1 VKLTVFGKIVTN
13 FIIITKLHPLSPLWK
28 REQGIIYPNILII
41 TKDDTMQHT
50 LNVRAFFFNAKTDY
64 LPYYKH
70 FSITLDADAKA
81 VEILKNIKAKNENF
95 AYPEEKLVFKI
106 NELVVTGDETIGE
119 IVERCGSELQID
131 PVLSYR
137 SNHCLVI
144 NDDDFMQRFELLA
157 PYASEEDKAYYE
169 SLYALHY
176 ASESSKFNHDYIGD
190 AVLLLAHR
198 MISNGN
204 AHKAEILKA
213 IGDPYNGLNACEYEN
228 NLFHAQEHTE
238 TIEALHAMT
247 NPPAKNR
254 LLEKI
259 SQKLSKDAVA
269 AHAIDTLDKQ
279 GVAFYAAHSQTP
291 TQAEVFEAVEAA
303 GCRVVRFG
311 REKKLCG
318 RSLIGREENL
328 AYLKAA
334 TTLLDA
340 LDSGAEVLIVADDA
354 DLEMFNRHYKAIEKR
369 IGREI
374 PLALLSFDT
383 FKQLAARSAA

>member
-1 VKLTVFGKIVTN
+1 
-13 FIIITKLHPLSPLWK
+13 
-28 REQGIIYPNILII
+28 
-41 TKDDTMQHT
+41 MQHT
-50 LNVRAFFFNAKTDY
+50 LNIRAFFFNAKTDY

-70 FSITLDADAKA
+70 FMVTLDADAKA
-81 VEILKNIKAKNENF
+81 VEILKAIQDANENF
-95 AYPEEKLVFKI
+95 AYPNEKLLFKI
-106 NELVVTGDETIGE
+106 NDLVVTGEERITE
-119 IVERCGSELQID
+119 IVEKLGTDLQID

-157 PYASEEDKAYYE
+157 PYATEEDKAYYE

-190 AVLLLAHR
+190 AILLLAHR
-198 MISNGN
+198 MIENGN
-204 AHKAEILKA
+204 ENKEAILQA
-213 IGDPYNGLNACEYEN
+213 IGDPYDGLNACEYEN
-228 NLFHAQEHTE
+228 NLFDAQDHTE

-247 NPPAKNR
+247 EPTAKNG

-259 SQKLSKDAVA
+259 SQKLSREAVA
-269 AHAIDTLDKQ
+269 AHTIDTLEGQ

-291 TQAEVFEAVEAA
+291 TEAEVFEAIEAA

-318 RSLIGREENL
+318 RSLIGRQENL

-340 LDSGAEVLIVADDA
+340 LDSGAEILIVADEA
-354 DLEMFNRHYKAIEKR
+354 DLTMFNKHYAAIQKR

-374 PLALLSFDT
+374 PLALLSFED
-383 FKQLAARSAA
+383 FKQLATQSAA

>member
-1 VKLTVFGKIVTN
+1 
-13 FIIITKLHPLSPLWK
+13 
-28 REQGIIYPNILII
+28 
-41 TKDDTMQHT
+41 MQHT
-50 LNVRAFFFNAKTDY
+50 LNVKTFFFNAKTDY

-70 FSITLDADAKA
+70 FTMKLDADAKA
-81 VEILKNIKAKNENF
+81 TEILKNIKAQNENF
-95 AYPEEKLVFKI
+95 AYPEERLVFKI
-106 NELVVTGDETIGE
+106 NELVVTGEECVGE
-119 IVERCGSELQID
+119 IVERLGTDLQID

-137 SNHCLVI
+137 SNHCLII

-157 PYASEEDKAYYE
+157 PYATEEDKAYYE

-190 AVLLLAHR
+190 AILLLAHR
-198 MISNGN
+198 MISNGSE
-204 AHKAEILKA
+204 HKAEILEA
-213 IGDPYNGLNACEYEN
+213 IGDPYDGLNACEYEN
-228 NLFHAQEHTE
+228 NLFHAQEHTK

-247 NPPAKNR
+247 EPAAKNG

-259 SQKLSKDAVA
+259 SQKLSREAVA
-269 AHAIDTLDKQ
+269 AHTIDTLDGQ

-291 TQAEVFEAVEAA
+291 AQAEVFEAIEAA

-318 RSLIGREENL
+318 RSLIGRQENL

-334 TTLLDA
+334 TSLLDA
-340 LDSGAEVLIVADDA
+340 LDSGAEILIVANEDD
-354 DLEMFNRHYKAIEKR
+354 LTMFNKHYAAIQKR

-374 PLALLSFDT
+374 PLALLSFEN
-383 FKQLAARSAA
+383 FKQLATQTAA

>member
-1 VKLTVFGKIVTN
+1 
-13 FIIITKLHPLSPLWK
+13 
-28 REQGIIYPNILII
+28 
-41 TKDDTMQHT
+41 MQHT

-81 VEILKNIKAKNENF
+81 MEILKNIKAKNENF

-119 IVERCGSELQID
+119 IVERFSNELQID

-144 NDDDFMQRFELLA
+144 NDDDFMERFELLA

-190 AVLLLAHR
+190 AILLLAHK
-198 MISNGN
+198 MITEGHS
-204 AHKAEILKA
+204 AKDAILEA
-213 IGDPYNGLNACEYEN
+213 ISDPYDGLAACEYEN
-228 NLFHAQEHTE
+228 NLFDTQDHTE
-238 TIEALHAMT
+238 SLEALITMA
-247 NPPAKNR
+247 NLSPKSS

-259 SQKLSKDAVA
+259 SQKLSKDALA
-269 AHAIDTLDKQ
+269 THSIDTLNGQ
-279 GVAFYAAHSQTP
+279 GVAFYAAHTQTP
-291 TQAEVFEAVEAA
+291 TQEEVFKAIEAA
-303 GCRVVRFG
+303 VCRIVRFG
-311 REKKLCG
+311 RERRLCG

-354 DLEMFNRHYKAIEKR
+354 DLEMFSKHYKAIEKR

>member
-1 VKLTVFGKIVTN
+1 
-13 FIIITKLHPLSPLWK
+13 
-28 REQGIIYPNILII
+28 
-41 TKDDTMQHT
+41 MQHT

-70 FSITLDADAKA
+70 FTITLDADAKA
-81 VEILKNIKAKNENF
+81 VEILKNIKEENENF

-106 NELVVTGDETIGE
+106 NELVVTGDETIGK

-190 AVLLLAHR
+190 AILLLAHR

-204 AHKAEILKA
+204 AHKAGILKA

-228 NLFHAQEHTE
+228 NLFYAQEHTE
-238 TIEALHAMT
+238 TIEALHGMT
-247 NPPAKNR
+247 EPPAKNR

-269 AHAIDTLDKQ
+269 AHAIDTLDGQ

-291 TQAEVFEAVEAA
+291 TQAEVFEAIEAA

-374 PLALLSFDT
+374 PLTLLSFDT

>member
-1 VKLTVFGKIVTN
+1 
-13 FIIITKLHPLSPLWK
+13 
-28 REQGIIYPNILII
+28 
-41 TKDDTMQHT
+41 MQHT

-70 FSITLDADAKA
+70 FMVTLDADAKA
-81 VEILKNIKAKNENF
+81 VEILKAIQDANENF
-95 AYPEEKLVFKI
+95 AYPNEKLLFKI
-106 NELVVTGDETIGE
+106 NDLVVTGEERITE
-119 IVERCGSELQID
+119 IVEKLGTDLQID

-157 PYASEEDKAYYE
+157 PYATEEDKAYYE

-190 AVLLLAHR
+190 AILLLAHR
-198 MISNGN
+198 MIENGN
-204 AHKAEILKA
+204 ENKEAILQA
-213 IGDPYNGLNACEYEN
+213 IGDPYDGLNACEYEN
-228 NLFHAQEHTE
+228 NLLDAQDHTE

-247 NPPAKNR
+247 EPTAKNG

-259 SQKLSKDAVA
+259 SQKLSREAVA
-269 AHAIDTLDKQ
+269 AHTIDTLEGQ

-291 TQAEVFEAVEAA
+291 TEAEVFEAIEAT

-318 RSLIGREENL
+318 RSLIGRQENL

-340 LDSGAEVLIVADDA
+340 LDSGAEILIVADEA
-354 DLEMFNRHYKAIEKR
+354 DLTMFNKHYAAIQKR

-374 PLALLSFDT
+374 PLALLSFEN
-383 FKQLAARSAA
+383 FKQLATQSAA